1 MAIYDEN
8 AIITTAT
15 TYFNNAKRYI
25 RKKDMQIYHRT
36 KSLSK
41 SDMDFLEQFMLIHI
55 KNIEKGSKIP
65 QNFYAFSKMP
75 HTQWDRHRL
84 FYSFAI

>member
-25 RKKDMQIYHRT
+25 RKRDMEIYHRT
-36 KSLSK
+36 KALSK
-41 SDMDFLEQFMLIHI
+41 SDMDLEDISMD
-55 KNIEKGSKIP
+55 
-65 QNFYAFSKMP
+65 FYKKPYSLVPFAF
-75 HTQWDRHRL
+75 
-84 FYSFAI
+84 YVI